1 MNNFKLRD
9 KVFDYELGW
18 GEISRLDIEYNE
30 LTVDFQKNT
39 VEYNLDGSILGGKPI
54 LSFTEYTL
62 EGFSQLRP
70 EPVIEQNTVVYYMNG
85 SNWYTG
91 YYSHRSLHNHHI
103 FDCQQKSGNNIATK
117 PVNKLSL
124 TNPLI

>member
-1 MNNFKLRD
+1 MKEETQFKNGD
-9 KVFDYELGW
+9 KVYHYLIGW
-18 GEISRLDIEYNE
+18 SEYINVDGGVRLFKTSGYLDIPDRDIE
-30 LTVDFQKNT
+30 L
-39 VEYNLDGSILGGKPI
+39 

-62 EGFSQLRP
+62 EGFSQKRL